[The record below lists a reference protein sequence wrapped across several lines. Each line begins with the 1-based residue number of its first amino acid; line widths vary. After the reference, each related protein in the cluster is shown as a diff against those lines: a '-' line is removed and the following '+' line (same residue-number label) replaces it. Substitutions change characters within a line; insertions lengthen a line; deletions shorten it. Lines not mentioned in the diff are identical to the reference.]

1 MVQVFPQSVRDLTLK
16 QWTVEDYHRMLRAGI
31 LSSED
36 RVELLEGQIVE
47 MVPQN
52 PPQASRI
59 DDGGDYLKVN
69 PNGYV
74 PVLELDNGTLAPGS
88 EPEPD
93 FAIVRPD
100 PNRYRDRHPGPQDI
114 LLLIEVADA
123 TLTRDRSYK
132 AVIYAKAGIPEYWI
146 IDLPQRQ
153 MIVLHDPQGE
163 TYQKEQILGA
173 DDQRAPL
180 QCPEVTVN
188 LRYLLL

>member
-1 MVQVFPQSVRDLTLK
+1 MVQLFPRNASDLCLK
-16 QWTVEDYHRMLRAGI
+16 QWTVEDYHRMLGAGI
-31 LSSED
+31 LSPED

-52 PPQASRI
+52 PPHASRI
-59 DDGGDYLKVN
+59 DDGGDYLKALFAQRAKVR
-69 PNGYV
+69 V
-74 PVLELDNGTLAPGS
+74 QLPVTLAPGS

-123 TLTRDRSYK
+123 TLTRDRTHK
-132 AVIYAKAGIPEYWI
+132 AAIYAKAGIPEYWI

-153 MIVLHDPQGE
+153 IIALQNPQDN
-163 TYQKEQILGA
+163 TYQQEQILGA
-173 DDQRAPL
+173 NDQRTPL
-180 QCPEVTVN
+180 QCPEITVD

>member
-16 QWTVEDYHRMLRAGI
+16 QWTVEDYHRMLGAGI

-52 PPQASRI
+52 PPHASRI
-59 DDGGDYLKVN
+59 DDGGDYLKALFAQRAKVR
-69 PNGYV
+69 V
-74 PVLELDNGTLAPGS
+74 QLPVTLAPGS

-100 PNRYRDRHPGPQDI
+100 PNRYRDRHPSPQDI

-123 TLTRDRSYK
+123 TLTRDRTHK
-132 AVIYAKAGIPEYWI
+132 AAIYAKAGIPEYWI

-153 MIVLHDPQGE
+153 MIVLQDPQGG
-163 TYQKEQILGA
+163 TYQQEHILGA

>member
-1 MVQVFPQSVRDLTLK
+1 MVQLFPRNASDLCLK
-16 QWTVEDYHRMLRAGI
+16 QWTVEDYHRMLGAGI
-31 LSSED
+31 LSPED

-52 PPQASRI
+52 PPHASRI
-59 DDGGDYLKVN
+59 DDGGDYLKALFAQRAKVR
-69 PNGYV
+69 V
-74 PVLELDNGTLAPGS
+74 KLPVTLAPGS

-123 TLTRDRSYK
+123 TLTRDRTHK
-132 AVIYAKAGIPEYWI
+132 AAIYAKAGIPEYWI

-153 MIVLHDPQGE
+153 MIALQNPQDN
-163 TYQKEQILGA
+163 TYQQEQILGA
-173 DDQRAPL
+173 NDQRAPL
-180 QCPEVTVN
+180 QCPEVTVD

>member
-16 QWTVEDYHRMLRAGI
+16 QWTVEDYHRMLGAGI

-52 PPQASRI
+52 PPHASRI
-59 DDGGDYLKVN
+59 DDGGDYLKALFAQRAKVR
-69 PNGYV
+69 V
-74 PVLELDNGTLAPGS
+74 QLPVTLAPGS

-100 PNRYRDRHPGPQDI
+100 PNRYRERHPGPQDI

-123 TLTRDRSYK
+123 TLTRDRTHK
-132 AVIYAKAGIPEYWI
+132 AAIYAKAGIPEYWI

-153 MIVLHDPQGE
+153 MIVLHDPQGG
-163 TYQKEQILGA
+163 TYQQEQILGSE
-173 DDQRAPL
+173 DQRAPL
-180 QCPEVTVN
+180 RCPEVTVN

>member
-1 MVQVFPQSVRDLTLK
+1 MVQLFPRNASDLCLK

-31 LSSED
+31 LSPED

-52 PPQASRI
+52 PPHASRI
-59 DDGGDYLKVN
+59 DDGGDYLKALFAQRAKVR
-69 PNGYV
+69 V
-74 PVLELDNGTLAPGS
+74 QLPVTLAPGS

-123 TLTRDRSYK
+123 TLTRDRTHK
-132 AVIYAKAGIPEYWI
+132 AAIYAKAGIPEYWI

-153 MIVLHDPQGE
+153 MIALQNPQDN
-163 TYQKEQILGA
+163 TYQQEQILGA
-173 DDQRAPL
+173 KDQRAPL
-180 QCPEVTVN
+180 QCPEITVD

>member
-1 MVQVFPQSVRDLTLK
+1 MVQVFPQSVRDWQLK
-16 QWTVEDYHRMLRAGI
+16 QWTVEDYHRMLGAGI
-31 LSSED
+31 LSPED

-47 MVPQN
+47 RVPQN
-52 PPQASRI
+52 PPHASRI
-59 DDGGDYLKVN
+59 DDGGDYLKALFAQRAKVR
-69 PNGYV
+69 V
-74 PVLELDNGTLAPGS
+74 QLPVTLAPGS

-123 TLTRDRSYK
+123 TLTRDRTHK
-132 AVIYAKAGIPEYWI
+132 AAIYAKAGIPEYWI

-153 MIVLHDPQGE
+153 MIVLQDPQGE
-163 TYQKEQILGA
+163 TYQREQILGA
-173 DDQRAPL
+173 DDQQAPR